1 MLRKTLF
8 LTLLL
13 LPCIYPTAI
22 ASAEETPDEFPLGK
36 PIDLFDGK
44 TLNGWRIPE
53 EAFFR
58 DHGKISVKDRIIGLG
73 AGNAGTG
80 ITCTRRVPRMNY
92 ELQLEAKRVKGS
104 DFFCGL
110 TFPYNES
117 YVTLIVGG
125 WGGGATGLS
134 NVDGVSAIENE
145 TATFRSYKQNQWYK
159 IRLRVTHDKI
169 LAWIDD
175 KEIIDLD
182 TKNRS
187 FSIWWEQE
195 PLRPLGIATW
205 YTQAALRN
213 IRLTRLE
220 ELSI

>member
-1 MLRKTLF
+1 M
-8 LTLLL
+8 
-13 LPCIYPTAI
+13 
-22 ASAEETPDEFPLGK
+22 
-36 PIDLFDGK
+36 
-44 TLNGWRIPE
+44 
-53 EAFFR
+53 
-58 DHGKISVKDRIIGLG
+58 
-73 AGNAGTG
+73 
-80 ITCTRRVPRMNY
+80 
-92 ELQLEAKRVKGS
+92 
-104 DFFCGL
+104 
-110 TFPYNES
+110 
-117 YVTLIVGG
+117 TLIVGG

-182 TKNRS
+182 TENRS

-220 ELSI
+220 ELSK